1 MTQLPAPGGPDRT
14 ARSASG
20 RRTIGLAARATGLL
34 AATLLVAA
42 CGNNADDSPAKA
54 AAKAAARPA
63 LTVALVTPQTAEWPQ
78 TLAANGN
85 IVAWQEAVIGAE
97 LSGLRVT
104 EVLVNVGDAVKRG
117 QPLAK
122 LATDAILADLAQARA
137 SVTEAEAALAEAK
150 ANADRSKQ
158 LQSQGFI
165 SPQAT
170 IQVLTAE
177 QTTAARLA
185 AARARVQAEEVRL
198 AQARIL
204 APDDGVISA
213 RNATVGSLTQPN
225 QELFRLIRGG
235 RLEWRAEVTGTEL
248 TKLAPGVRATL
259 TTASGVKVE
268 GTVRAVAPSVD
279 PATRNGIV
287 YVDLPASGAVRAGTF
302 ARGEFELGRGGAL
315 TLPQSAVVLR
325 DGFTYVFLVGAD
337 NKVVQSK
344 VEVGRR
350 LGDRIEVVAGL
361 PPSVRVVE
369 TGGGFLA
376 DGDTVRVVEAAAAPV
391 KSAQK

>member
-1 MTQLPAPGGPDRT
+1 MKSKFLRTVRRALTPAATG
-14 ARSASG
+14 AV
-20 RRTIGLAARATGLL
+20 LAAS
-34 AATLLVAA
+34 LLVSGCGKDAA
-42 CGNNADDSPAKA
+42 GDAVKA
-54 AAKAAARPA
+54 EARAAAARPA
-63 LTVALVTPQTAEWPQ
+63 LTVALATPERIEWPQ

-85 IVAWQEAVIGAE
+85 IVPWQEAVIGAE
-97 LSGLRVT
+97 LSGLRLT
-104 EVLVNVGDAVKRG
+104 EVLVNVGDTVKRG

-122 LATDAILADLAQARA
+122 IATDAVLADLAQARA
-137 SVTEAEAALAEAK
+137 SVAEAEAALAEAK
-150 ANADRSKQ
+150 ANAERSKQ

-165 SPQAT
+165 SSQAT

-185 AARARVQAEEVRL
+185 AARARMQAEEVRL
-198 AQARIL
+198 AQARIV

-213 RNATVGSLTQPN
+213 RTATVGSLTQPN

-248 TKLAPGVRATL
+248 TKLEPGMRATL
-259 TTASGVKVE
+259 TTAGGEKVE

-287 YVDLPASGAVRAGTF
+287 YVDLPTHSAERAGTF
-302 ARGEFELGRGGAL
+302 ARGEFELGRGSAL

-325 DGFTYVFLVGAD
+325 DGFAYVFLVSAD

-344 VEVGRR
+344 VDVGRR
-350 LGDRIEVVAGL
+350 LGERIEVIAGL

-376 DGDTVRVVEAAAAPV
+376 DGDTVRVVETAAPPV

>member
-1 MTQLPAPGGPDRT
+1 VP
-14 ARSASG
+14 
-20 RRTIGLAARATGLL
+20 
-34 AATLLVAA
+34 
-42 CGNNADDSPAKA
+42 
-54 AAKAAARPA
+54 
-63 LTVALVTPQTAEWPQ
+63 
-78 TLAANGN
+78 
-85 IVAWQEAVIGAE
+85 WQEAIIGAE
-97 LSGLRVT
+97 LSGLRLT
-104 EVLVNVGDAVKRG
+104 EVLVNVGDTVKRG

-122 LATDAILADLAQARA
+122 IATDAVLADLAQARA
-137 SVTEAEAALAEAK
+137 SVTEAEAALAEAN
-150 ANADRSKQ
+150 ANAERSKQ

-165 SPQAT
+165 SSQAT

-185 AARARVQAEEVRL
+185 AARARMQAEEVRL
-198 AQARIL
+198 AQARIV

-213 RNATVGSLTQPN
+213 RTATVGSLTQPN

-248 TKLAPGVRATL
+248 TKLAPGMRATL
-259 TTASGVKVE
+259 TTAGGEKVE

-287 YVDLPASGAVRAGTF
+287 YVDLPTHSAVRAGTF
-302 ARGEFELGRGGAL
+302 ARGEFELGRGSAL

-325 DGFTYVFLVGAD
+325 DGFAYVFLVSAD

-344 VEVGRR
+344 VDVGRR
-350 LGDRIEVVAGL
+350 LGDRIEVIAGL
-361 PPSVRVVE
+361 PPTVRVVE

-376 DGDTVRVVEAAAAPV
+376 DGDTVRVVETAAAPV

>member
-1 MTQLPAPGGPDRT
+1 MNPTILRTVRRALTPA
-14 ARSASG
+14 
-20 RRTIGLAARATGLL
+20 ATGAAL
-34 AATLLVAA
+34 AATLLLAGCGKDAA
-42 CGNNADDSPAKA
+42 GDAVKAEAKA
-54 AAKAAARPA
+54 ASARPA
-63 LTVALVTPQTAEWPQ
+63 LTVALATPERIEWPQ

-85 IVAWQEAVIGAE
+85 IVPWQEAIIGAE
-97 LSGLRVT
+97 LSGLRLT
-104 EVLVNVGDAVKRG
+104 EVLVNVGDTVKRG

-122 LATDAILADLAQARA
+122 IATDAVLADLAQARA

-150 ANADRSKQ
+150 ANAERSKQ

-165 SPQAT
+165 SSQAT

-198 AQARIL
+198 AQARIV

-213 RNATVGSLTQPN
+213 RTATVGSLTQPN

-248 TKLAPGVRATL
+248 TKLAPGMRATL
-259 TTASGVKVE
+259 TTAGGEKVE

-287 YVDLPASGAVRAGTF
+287 YVDLPTHSAVRAGTF
-302 ARGEFELGRGGAL
+302 ARGEFELGRGSAL

-325 DGFTYVFLVGAD
+325 DGFAYVFLVSAD

-344 VEVGRR
+344 VDVGRR
-350 LGDRIEVVAGL
+350 LGDRIEVIAGL
-361 PPSVRVVE
+361 PPTVRVVE

-376 DGDTVRVVEAAAAPV
+376 DGDTVRVVETTAAPV

>member
-1 MTQLPAPGGPDRT
+1 MKPMIPRVARRALPL
-14 ARSASG
+14 
-20 RRTIGLAARATGLL
+20 IAAGAVFA
-34 AATLLVAA
+34 AATLVVG
-42 CGNNADDSPAKA
+42 CSKEPESGSVKVDTKA
-54 AAKAAARPA
+54 AAARPA
-63 LTVALVTPQTAEWPQ
+63 LTVALATPERIDWPQ

-97 LSGLRVT
+97 LSGLRLT
-104 EVLVNVGDAVKRG
+104 DVLVNVGDPVKRG

-122 LATDAILADLAQARA
+122 IATDAVLADLAQARA

-150 ANADRSKQ
+150 ANAERSKQ

-165 SPQAT
+165 SSQAT

-198 AQARIL
+198 AQARIV

-213 RNATVGSLTQPN
+213 RTATVGSLTQPN

-248 TKLAPGVRATL
+248 TKLAPGMRATL
-259 TTASGVKVE
+259 TTANGDRVD

-287 YVDLPASGAVRAGTF
+287 YVDLPANGGARAGTF

-325 DGFTYVFLVGAD
+325 DGFAYVFLVSTD

-350 LGDRIEVVAGL
+350 LGDRIEIIAGL

-376 DGDTVRVVEAAAAPV
+376 DGDTVRVVESATAPV

>member
-1 MTQLPAPGGPDRT
+1 MNPKILRTVRRALTPA
-14 ARSASG
+14 
-20 RRTIGLAARATGLL
+20 ATGAAL
-34 AATLLVAA
+34 AVSLLVAG
-42 CGNNADDSPAKA
+42 CGKDAAGDAVKAEAKA
-54 AAKAAARPA
+54 AAARPS
-63 LTVALVTPQTAEWPQ
+63 LTVALATPERIEWPQ

-85 IVAWQEAVIGAE
+85 IVPWQEAIIGAE
-97 LSGLRVT
+97 LSGLRLT
-104 EVLVNVGDAVKRG
+104 EVLVNVGDTVKRG

-122 LATDAILADLAQARA
+122 IATDAVLADLAQARA

-150 ANADRSKQ
+150 ANAERSKQ

-165 SPQAT
+165 SSQAT

-198 AQARIL
+198 AQARIV

-213 RNATVGSLTQPN
+213 RTATVGSLTQPN

-248 TKLAPGVRATL
+248 TKLAPGMRATL
-259 TTASGVKVE
+259 TTAGGEKVE

-287 YVDLPASGAVRAGTF
+287 YVDLPTHSAVRAGTF
-302 ARGEFELGRGGAL
+302 ARGEFELGRGSAL

-325 DGFTYVFLVGAD
+325 DGFAYVFLVSAD

-344 VEVGRR
+344 VDVGRR
-350 LGDRIEVVAGL
+350 LGDRIEVIAGL
-361 PPSVRVVE
+361 PPTVRVVE

-376 DGDTVRVVEAAAAPV
+376 DGDTVRVVETAAAPV

>member
-1 MTQLPAPGGPDRT
+1 MKPTILRTVRRALAPAAT
-14 ARSASG
+14 SAV
-20 RRTIGLAARATGLL
+20 LAAS
-34 AATLLVAA
+34 LLVIG
-42 CGNNADDSPAKA
+42 CGKDPDVGVKADAKA
-54 AAKAAARPA
+54 AAARPA
-63 LTVALVTPQTAEWPQ
+63 LTVALATPERIEWPQ
-78 TLAANGN
+78 TLVANGN

-97 LSGLRVT
+97 LSGLRLT
-104 EVLVNVGDAVKRG
+104 EVLVNVGDTVKRG

-122 LATDAILADLAQARA
+122 IATDAVLADLAQARA

-150 ANADRSKQ
+150 ANAERSKQ

-165 SPQAT
+165 SSQAT

-198 AQARIL
+198 AQARIV

-213 RNATVGSLTQPN
+213 RTATVGSLTQPN

-248 TKLAPGVRATL
+248 TKLAPGMRATL
-259 TTASGVKVE
+259 TTAGGEKVE

-287 YVDLPASGAVRAGTF
+287 YVDLPTHSAVRAGTF
-302 ARGEFELGRGGAL
+302 ARGEFELGRGSAL

-325 DGFTYVFLVGAD
+325 DGFAYVFLVSAD

-344 VEVGRR
+344 VDVGRR
-350 LGDRIEVVAGL
+350 LGDRIEVIAGL
-361 PPSVRVVE
+361 PPTVRVVE

-376 DGDTVRVVEAAAAPV
+376 DGDTVRVVETAAAPV

>member
-1 MTQLPAPGGPDRT
+1 MNPTILRTVCRALTPA
-14 ARSASG
+14 
-20 RRTIGLAARATGLL
+20 ATGAVL
-34 AATLLVAA
+34 AATLLVAG
-42 CGNNADDSPAKA
+42 CGKDADVDLKADAKA
-54 AAKAAARPA
+54 AAARPA
-63 LTVALVTPQTAEWPQ
+63 LTVVLATPERIEWPQ

-97 LSGLRVT
+97 LSGLRLT
-104 EVLVNVGDAVKRG
+104 EVLVNVGDTVKRG

-122 LATDAILADLAQARA
+122 IATDAVLADLAQARA

-150 ANADRSKQ
+150 ANAQRSKQ

-165 SPQAT
+165 SSQAT

-198 AQARIL
+198 AQARII

-213 RNATVGSLTQPN
+213 RTATVGSLTQPN

-248 TKLAPGVRATL
+248 TKLAPGMRATL
-259 TTASGVKVE
+259 TTANGDKVD
-268 GTVRAVAPSVD
+268 GTVRAVAPAVD

-287 YVDLPASGAVRAGTF
+287 YVDLSSSSALRAGTF
-302 ARGEFELGRGGAL
+302 ARGEFELGRGNAL

-325 DGFTYVFLVGAD
+325 DGFAYVFLVSAD

-350 LGDRIEVVAGL
+350 LGDRIEIVAGL

-376 DGDTVRVVEAAAAPV
+376 DGDTVRVVETATAPV

>member
-1 MTQLPAPGGPDRT
+1 MRP
-14 ARSASG
+14 
-20 RRTIGLAARATGLL
+20 TILRAARRALPLVTAG
-34 AATLLVAA
+34 AVLVASTLVVG
-42 CGNNADDSPAKA
+42 CSMEPDSGSSVKGDAKA
-54 AAKAAARPA
+54 AAARPA
-63 LTVALVTPQTAEWPQ
+63 LTVALATPERIEWPQ

-97 LSGLRVT
+97 LSGLRLT
-104 EVLVNVGDAVKRG
+104 EVLVNVGDTVKRG

-122 LATDAILADLAQARA
+122 IATDAVLADLAQARA

-165 SPQAT
+165 SSQAT

-198 AQARIL
+198 AQARIV

-213 RNATVGSLTQPN
+213 RTATVGSLTQPN

-248 TKLAPGVRATL
+248 TKLAPAMRATL
-259 TTASGVKVE
+259 TTANGDKVE

-287 YVDLPASGAVRAGTF
+287 YVDLPANGAARAGTF

-325 DGFTYVFLVGAD
+325 DGFAYVFLVGAD

-350 LGDRIEVVAGL
+350 LGDRIEIVAGL
-361 PPSVRVVE
+361 PPTVRVVE

-376 DGDTVRVVEAAAAPV
+376 DGDTVRVVESAAAPV